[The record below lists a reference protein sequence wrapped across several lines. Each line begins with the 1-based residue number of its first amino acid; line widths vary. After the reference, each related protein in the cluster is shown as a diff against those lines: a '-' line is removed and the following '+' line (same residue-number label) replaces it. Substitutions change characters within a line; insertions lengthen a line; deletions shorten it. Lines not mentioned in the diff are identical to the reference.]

1 MVSSEEAYI
10 KLVWQTGKPEHQRC
24 SSLLLY
30 YSILLFTPDIR
41 LSLVWSYN
49 IYFLP
54 RDVANMPPG

>member
-41 LSLVWSYN
+41 LSSRHDIAENVHFEFDKYLK
-49 IYFLP
+49 
-54 RDVANMPPG
+54 